1 MVSKYLINGI
11 LKFFFWYFKL
21 IGMFPLHYDS
31 YQKKFRSTK
40 FEILYSISVWLN
52 FIYFYLTRA
61 GPLMAPLSPML
72 IYGFFYLS
80 LITVIF
86 VFIMQFL
93 NTTKIVTLLNET
105 RVLFKQID
113 SGCKPIS
120 NGLMILYSILF
131 MIKMFFVSGTG
142 HLSSIYNSNM
152 MCKLIYGQ
160 PDYFALVSMALLF
173 SMQTTV
179 SNMFYTFALGVI
191 IKYQQLNC
199 EIREIV
205 DKATVIFVKKR
216 KYNDIRAHSF
226 NQYLLQ
232 LSGRLDRAAYLHG
245 KLTLLIARVNEI
257 FSLQMLVVTGNF
269 YVIFL
274 IQVSIF

>member
-1 MVSKYLINGI
+1 MVPKYLIDGV
-11 LKFFFWYFKL
+11 LKFFFWYYKL
-21 IGMFPLHYDS
+21 IGMCPLHYDS
-31 YQKKFRSTK
+31 YKKRFRSTK

-52 FIYFYLTRA
+52 FIYFYITRA

-80 LITVIF
+80 LMTVIF
-86 VFIMQFL
+86 VCIMQCL
-93 NTTKIVTLLNET
+93 NATKIVTLFNET

-113 SGCKPIS
+113 SSCKPIS
-120 NGLMILYSILF
+120 NGLMILYSTLYVF
-131 MIKMFFVSGTG
+131 KMFFVSGTG
-142 HLSSIYNSNM
+142 HLVGAYMSNM
-152 MCKLIYGQ
+152 MCRLIYGQ
-160 PDYFALVSMALLF
+160 SDYFALVSMAFLF

-179 SNMFYTFALGVI
+179 TNMFYTFVLGVI

-205 DKATVIFVKKR
+205 DKATVIFIKKR

-226 NQYLLQ
+226 NQYLSQ
-232 LSGRLDRAAYLHG
+232 LSRRLDRAAYLHG
-245 KLTLLIARVNEI
+245 KLTLLTAKVNET

-269 YVIFL
+269 YVVFL
-274 IQVSIF
+274 IEVSIF

>member
-1 MVSKYLINGI
+1 MVPKYLINGV
-11 LKFFFWYFKL
+11 LKFFFWYYKL
-21 IGMFPLHYDS
+21 IGMLPLHYDS

-52 FIYFYLTRA
+52 FIYFYLTRVS
-61 GPLMAPLSPML
+61 PLMAPLSPML
-72 IYGFFYLS
+72 IFGFFYLS

-86 VFIMQFL
+86 VFIMQFF
-93 NTTKIVTLLNET
+93 NATKIVTLLNET

-120 NGLMILYSILF
+120 NGFMILYSTLF
-131 MIKMFFVSGTG
+131 MIKMFFVSGIG
-142 HLSSIYNSNM
+142 HSGSIYNSNM

-179 SNMFYTFALGVI
+179 TNMFYTFVLGVI

-245 KLTLLIARVNEI
+245 KLTLLTAKVNET